1 MKKRAVSAETSLR
14 NLQKRVMGK
23 KKLLTSLI
31 FSIIC
36 LVAIFVVNFFLP
48 RLMPGDPL
56 AFLMG
61 AEDAEFTQEDYDYY
75 YHEMGLD
82 QPLSKQFGNYIK
94 DLFHGNL
101 GYSYHYGKDVSK
113 VIAQKIPRT
122 LQVVL
127 PAWIISAVLA
137 YFLGTYAGYKKGTLI
152 DSTVTGG
159 MVVLDTMPSFLV
171 GILLLIIFAYQLKL
185 LPFGN
190 LSSTIPPESSGLK
203 IADRIEHLVLPVL
216 SIVLISTP
224 NKYMLMRNTT
234 AKAMGENYIVYAQ
247 SRGLSGSKIRIKHIF
262 CNIGQPFISMLGTS
276 FGHILSGSIV
286 IEKIFSIDG
295 MGMLTNTAIMDMD
308 YPMLQATLMII
319 AVCVIISHFVTDIIC
334 ALITP
339 RAKAVIAK

>member
-1 MKKRAVSAETSLR
+1 ME
-14 NLQKRVMGK
+14 K

-31 FSIIC
+31 FSIVC
-36 LVAIFVVNFFLP
+36 LMAIFVVNFFLP

-61 AEDAEFTQEDYDYY
+61 AEDSEFTQEDYDYY

-82 QPLSKQFGNYIK
+82 KPLSQQFGDYINN
-94 DLFHGNL
+94 LFHGNL
-101 GYSYHYGKDVSK
+101 GYSYHYGKDVAD
-113 VIAQKIPRT
+113 VIGEKLPRT

-127 PAWIISAVLA
+127 PAWIISALIA
-137 YFLGTYAGYKKGTLI
+137 YFLGTFAGYKKGTLI
-152 DSTVTGG
+152 DGTVTGG

-171 GILLLIIFAYQLKL
+171 GILLLIIFAYQLKV

-190 LSSTIPPESSGLK
+190 LSSTIPPESVGLK
-203 IADRIEHLVLPVL
+203 IADRIEHLILPVL

-224 NKYMLMRNTT
+224 GKYMLMRNTS
-234 AKAMGENYIVYAQ
+234 AKAMNENYIIYAQ
-247 SRGLSGSKIRIKHIF
+247 SRGLSGANIRIKHIF

-286 IEKIFSIDG
+286 IERIFSIDG
-295 MGMLTNTAIMDMD
+295 MGMLTNTAIMEMD
-308 YPMLQATLMII
+308 YPMLQATLLII
-319 AVCVIISHFVTDIIC
+319 AVCVIVSHFVTDIIC

-339 RAKAVIAK
+339 RAKAVTAR